1 MRKAIFGLAS
11 IKEQIASLKGQGVD
25 LEVNLGRKK
34 IKQFSGIIDSVYPSV
49 FTFIDLDGNLKTYS
63 YSDILCG
70 DVKILNEEAQ

>member
-1 MRKAIFGLAS
+1 MRKAIFGLDN